1 MAFSISVSSEAAA
14 PTVIPTMADLPK
26 EHFIESIKDDY
37 DVTCWGCGLRLVLP
51 SNAPIFKCGWCGA
64 LTNHNAGKR
73 ECKYFWLR
81 RLRDRCLVS
90 ILFMFMLFVMCG
102 GVWALFPVLFDIS
115 YFHGIFHSIITFM
128 LSVATVYT
136 VSSASFACAGTPPY
150 RVWGSYPAVGKGD
163 LDNYT
168 FCHQC
173 SKPKSPSTH
182 HCRSCGMCILDM
194 DHHCPFVSVVIFFPV
209 RKYIGNCV
217 GASNHRHFI
226 AFLISVVT
234 SMFYISIMA
243 MYVGYHI
250 WPSITYDHLHAVD
263 SDSAT
268 TAIRGIIHGFL
279 RSAVLLP
286 PRGLILIYLFV
297 SSVSLEIGLGIL
309 LWQQLSF
316 IYEGKTYLSH
326 LSSRGSDEVG
336 EKDCQNL
343 VRFLA
348 FPYPLSRY
356 LSLCSLSRVLPS
368 FQKKTHKHKK

>member
-90 ILFMFMLFVMCG
+90 G

-194 DHHCPFVSVVIFFPV
+194 DHHCPF
-209 RKYIGNCV
+209 IGNCV

>member
-1 MAFSISVSSEAAA
+1 MQILLVEALAGSLLSQYPVHVYAICDMYVLVPRIIRFGISLHFACTFVD
-14 PTVIPTMADLPK
+14 IP
-26 EHFIESIKDDY
+26 
-37 DVTCWGCGLRLVLP
+37 R
-51 SNAPIFKCGWCGA
+51 
-64 LTNHNAGKR
+64 
-73 ECKYFWLR
+73 
-81 RLRDRCLVS
+81 
-90 ILFMFMLFVMCG
+90 G

-115 YFHGIFHSIITFM
+115 YFHGIFHSIITLM

-136 VSSASFACAGTPPY
+136 FSSASFACAGTPPY
-150 RVWGSYPAVGKGD
+150 RVWGSYPA
-163 LDNYT
+163 
-168 FCHQC
+168 
-173 SKPKSPSTH
+173 
-182 HCRSCGMCILDM
+182 
-194 DHHCPFVSVVIFFPV
+194 
-209 RKYIGNCV
+209 IGNCV
-217 GASNHRHFI
+217 GASNHQHFI

-250 WPSITYDHLHAVD
+250 WPSITYESEDHLHAVD

-268 TAIRGIIHGFL
+268 TAIRGIINGFL
-279 RSAVLLP
+279 RSAVLIS

-326 LSSRGSDEVG
+326 LSSQGSDEVG

-356 LSLCSLSRVLPS
+356 LPLCSLSRVLPS
-368 FQKKTHKHKK
+368 FQKKTHRHKK